1 MLDYLA
7 YVESVKWMRE
17 SIRDRET
24 EVWRGISARPHASGT
39 LQWRHR
45 LAVALRGAAARLDPV
60 PA

>member
-7 YVESVKWMRE
+7 YMESIKWMRE
-17 SIRDRET
+17 SIRNSET

-39 LQWRHR
+39 PQWRHR
-45 LAVALRGAAARLDPV
+45 LAATLRGAAARLDPM